1 MRLAAT
7 ERGDNIVRTGM
18 VLAADLVSWPLAFV
32 VASRVDNWTLN
43 ARVGQLIAVA
53 VVAQLVLGCCN
64 HLYRRR
70 FQPMSF
76 EEFSLL
82 GLTVAAAGSIDI
94 VVDRWL
100 SGGQALGHRGVLA
113 TACAAWLC
121 VSHRFFILL
130 RARYVSHKL
139 VAERQPVL
147 VLGAGEGGYRA
158 VRAMLYSAQSPYK
171 PVALLDDDP
180 VKSNTRI
187 SRVRVCGNSAEMDS
201 VAKQYGATAVVLA
214 LPSADASTLQR
225 LYALATKAGLE
236 TLVLPPV
243 QRLVGAGSTAEITRY
258 SDEDVLRRQIVD
270 IDLDA
275 VRAMVEGEC
284 VAVTGAGGS
293 IGSELARQLASFA
306 PACLLLID
314 HDDSLLHATEQSIP
328 QDQQGPCQ
336 FTLADIR
343 DGVRLD
349 QLFTEHRPR
358 MVFHAAA
365 LKHVPVLERFPSEG
379 WKTNVVGTGN
389 VLAAA
394 TRTGVERFVNISTD
408 KAAAP
413 ANVLGLT
420 KRIAERITAHAAIET
435 GCDFV
440 SVRFGNVIGS
450 RGSVLETFERQ
461 IANGGPV
468 TVTHP
473 DVTRYF
479 MSVREAVRLTL
490 QAAAIGCGGEV
501 MVLDM
506 GSPVRIVDVAKQ
518 LIEQRGGGIE
528 IVFTGLRPGEKMT
541 EVLLSEGESAR
552 RHKHPMI
559 DHVDVPSLDLAAAF
573 SATYQAKFGSG
584 LVDPM
589 TLGELRVLAEFR
601 APAVSPAPA
610 EQQSTDDRLGG
621 YDRSVVHSAA
631 VVERAQL

>member
-7 ERGDNIVRTGM
+7 DRGDNLVRTGM

-32 VASRVDNWTLN
+32 IAAAVDNWTLN

-53 VVAQLVLGCCN
+53 VVAQLFLGSCN

-82 GLTVAAAGSIDI
+82 GLTVAAAGSLDI

-121 VSHRFFILL
+121 VAHRFFVLL
-130 RARYVSHKL
+130 RVRYASHEL

-180 VKSNTRI
+180 LKSKTRI
-187 SRVRVCGNSAEMDS
+187 SRVRVCGTSAQMDN

-214 LPSADASTLQR
+214 LPSATATTLQR
-225 LYALATKAGLE
+225 LHALATKAGLE

-243 QRLVGAGSTAEITRY
+243 QRLVGAGSTSEITRY
-258 SDEDVLRRQIVD
+258 ADEDVLRRQIVD

-314 HDDSLLHATEQSIP
+314 HDDSLLHAMEQSIP
-328 QDQQGPCQ
+328 QHQHGPCQ

-343 DGVRLD
+343 DGVRID

-365 LKHVPVLERFPSEG
+365 LKHVPVLEKFPSEG

-413 ANVLGLT
+413 VTVLGLS
-420 KRIAERITAHAAIET
+420 KRIAERITAYAASET
-435 GCDFV
+435 GRDFV

-490 QAAAIGCGGEV
+490 QAASIGCGGEV

-528 IVFTGLRPGEKMT
+528 IVFTGLRAGEKMT
-541 EVLLSEGESAR
+541 EVLLSEGELAR
-552 RHKHPMI
+552 RDMHPMI
-559 DHVDVPSLDLAAAF
+559 DRVDVPSLDLAAAF
-573 SATYQAKFGSG
+573 MATYQTEFGSG
-584 LVDPM
+584 FVDPM
-589 TLGELRVLAEFR
+589 TSAELRVLADFQMPS
-601 APAVSPAPA
+601 ATLAHTG
-610 EQQSTDDRLGG
+610 QQANGDQLLG
-621 YDRSVVHSAA
+621 YDRPVAHCAA
-631 VVERAQL
+631 VAERA